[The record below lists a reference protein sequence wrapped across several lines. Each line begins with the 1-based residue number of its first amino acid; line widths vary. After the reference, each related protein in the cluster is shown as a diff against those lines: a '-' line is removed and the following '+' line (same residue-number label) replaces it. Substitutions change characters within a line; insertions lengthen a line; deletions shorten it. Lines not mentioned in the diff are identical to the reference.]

1 MPAYKLVYFD
11 IRGRAEISR
20 LVLAQAGQDFEDRR
34 YHFPP
39 GPDWFGADK
48 EVAPFQ
54 QLPYLKV
61 DEGKPGAF
69 TVSQSLSIARYLAR
83 RHDLMGSSV
92 DDEAKIDALFMA
104 VNDAVELVGQ
114 IFWNKDQEEVAAEL
128 RKKLVGRLQTLDF
141 EIEKLELGEAA
152 GPLVGGAVSLAD
164 LYLFCLADQLVAGGS
179 LFAHL
184 PSYPRIEAQYQ
195 FVGELPR
202 IKEWLAKRPAS
213 PL

>member
-1 MPAYKLVYFD
+1 MPSYKLVYFD

-20 LVLAQAGQDFEDRR
+20 LVLAQAGQDYEDRR

-39 GPDWFGADK
+39 GADWFGADK
-48 EVAPFQ
+48 EVAPYQ

-83 RHDLMGSSV
+83 RHDLMGATV
-92 DDEAKIDALFMA
+92 DEEAKIDTLFMGI
-104 VNDAVELVGQ
+104 NDAVELVGQ
-114 IFWNKDQEEVAAEL
+114 IFWSKEKEEVAAEL
-128 RKKLVGRLQTLDF
+128 RSKLVKKLEVLDY
-141 EIEKLELGEAA
+141 EIEKLLEKA

-164 LYLFCLADQLVAGGS
+164 LYLFTLADQLKGS
-179 LFAHL
+179 GYAHL

-195 FVGELPR
+195 YVGELPR
-202 IKEWLAKRPAS
+202 IKEWVANRPAS